1 MTEAQWQQL
10 LRVVR
15 GEAIEPVPVG
25 FIIDSPWLPNW
36 AGMSILDYYADGERW
51 LQANLQAIRRFP
63 DVTFL
68 PGFWSEY
75 GMCTEPS
82 AFGARQVWA
91 ENDFPFAA
99 AILADGDDPSAIQ
112 KPNPRTDGLLPFV
125 LKRLQLFEPRIR
137 DEGHAIRF
145 AVARGPLNV
154 ASFLTGNTEFLMGI
168 MTHPEGFHALLRTVS
183 DFLAEWLQVQA
194 EAFPSIDGVLVLDD
208 IVGFLGEEQFQ
219 EFALPYLKQVFGAVD
234 ASVKFFHND
243 ARGLV
248 CAPYLPEIGVNLFNF
263 AFEHGLDEMKELTGG
278 QVALLGNIPPRDVLA
293 SGTPDDVRAA
303 VRAAL
308 ASMDDLSRIILSCGG
323 GMPPGVSTEN
333 IAAFCEAARG

>member
-1 MTEAQWQQL
+1 
-10 LRVVR
+10 
-15 GEAIEPVPVG
+15 
-25 FIIDSPWLPNW
+25 
-36 AGMSILDYYADGERW
+36 
-51 LQANLQAIRRFP
+51 
-63 DVTFL
+63 
-68 PGFWSEY
+68 
-75 GMCTEPS
+75 
-82 AFGARQVWA
+82 
-91 ENDFPFAA
+91 
-99 AILADGDDPSAIQ
+99 
-112 KPNPRTDGLLPFV
+112 
-125 LKRLQLFEPRIR
+125 
-137 DEGHAIRF
+137 
-145 AVARGPLNV
+145 V

-208 IVGFLGEEQFQ
+208 IVGFLGEEQFK

-333 IAAFCEAARG
+333 IAAFCEAARA